1 MEDTSQHPT
10 NWPFEVLNA
19 CCTGCFYRDYVQF
32 HSDKCTLQPSP
43 SDAHRG
49 RCPASD
55 IWSICNITS
64 RKPQSLPTKSL
75 LPRSET
81 RLCFTGHL
89 KACEEET
96 EGFTDRFRS
105 RDSNGDHGAPSG
117 QTHSGPRAPWFGAD
131 SGPFPRYPAG
141 SAPRSGTSSPGTP
154 AALRPQHRARPA
166 ALRQRGP
173 AARDFQPRERRAPEP
188 AGGRKEGRNPPP
200 HRHLSAQRGVPPAA
214 RSEARTTPE
223 EPGLGPE
230 VARRTLRLY
239 PALHCST
246 EGSSSAPIAPREW
259 MRPDSCRDALPFAC
273 KSEGARTRAANFSLG
288 RAPQIGK

>member
-32 HSDKCTLQPSP
+32 HSDKCTLQPNP

-49 RCPASD
+49 RCPTSD

-64 RKPQSLPTKSL
+64 RAPRSLPTKSL

-81 RLCFTGHL
+81 RLCFAGHL

-131 SGPFPRYPAG
+131 SGPLPRYPAG

-188 AGGRKEGRNPPP
+188 AGGRKEGRNPP
-200 HRHLSAQRGVPPAA
+200 HTGTYRHSEACRQQRGAKRARRRRNPASDRRWPGAHCAFIPRSIVPP
-214 RSEARTTPE
+214 R
-223 EPGLGPE
+223 
-230 VARRTLRLY
+230 
-239 PALHCST
+239 
-246 EGSSSAPIAPREW
+246 APRL
-259 MRPDSCRDALPFAC
+259 LPSLRVNGWGQTAA
-273 KSEGARTRAANFSLG
+273 GTRCHSHANQRGRG
-288 RAPQIGK
+288 RALQTSARGAHPR